1 MDRPTE
7 KFESIKYTE
16 LQIRVSNEDNSNVIF
31 LLETVL
37 LIGPKICFD
46 EEIWIIIPKL
56 SLLLLFSGALN
67 YYIEVKMEKGR
78 NCSPKSG
85 QLLLYSDLS

>member
-16 LQIRVSNEDNSNVIF
+16 LQIRASNEDNSNVIF

-56 SLLLLFSGALN
+56 SLLLLFFWST
-67 YYIEVKMEKGR
+67 E
-78 NCSPKSG
+78 
-85 QLLLYSDLS
+85 LLYSGKGGKGQKLLPEIRTTSLLF